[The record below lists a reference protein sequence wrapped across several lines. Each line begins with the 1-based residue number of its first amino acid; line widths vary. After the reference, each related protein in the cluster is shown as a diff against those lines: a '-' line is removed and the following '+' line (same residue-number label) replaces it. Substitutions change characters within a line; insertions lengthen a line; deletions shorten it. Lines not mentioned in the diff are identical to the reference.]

1 MYKHNLSNYWA
12 SEKIPFSLP
21 IPIPPL
27 WASYYTCN
35 IIRDVNL
42 WFSKCRWKVNLF
54 CYNQVIIIY
63 WLKKWSKT
71 SCFWSTHYFENVPLL
86 SISRNSLQLPSLDD
100 ILSGN
105 FTLSNSIILVED
117 LIRWKRYF
125 EIFVI
130 NHCAGNTGNKI
141 IAGKYQTI
149 LVSVSTTLYRRVS
162 SHRVLHL

>member
-63 WLKKWSKT
+63 WLKKMIKN
-71 SCFWSTHYFENVPLL
+71 FMFLEYPL
-86 SISRNSLQLPSLDD
+86 
-100 ILSGN
+100 
-105 FTLSNSIILVED
+105 F
-117 LIRWKRYF
+117 WKRTATVNLKKFSSITIFRWYTFGKFHIIKFNYF
-125 EIFVI
+125 SGRPDKVKEIFWNI
-130 NHCAGNTGNKI
+130 CD
-141 IAGKYQTI
+141 
-149 LVSVSTTLYRRVS
+149 
-162 SHRVLHL
+162 